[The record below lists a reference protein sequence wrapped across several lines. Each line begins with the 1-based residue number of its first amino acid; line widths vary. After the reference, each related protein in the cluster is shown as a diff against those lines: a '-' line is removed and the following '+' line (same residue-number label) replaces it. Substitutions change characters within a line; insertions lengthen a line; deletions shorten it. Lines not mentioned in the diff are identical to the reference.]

1 MRKTCIAS
9 IVFALAIAATSAQAA
24 QNVGRCLQSAY
35 PESVEALDAHSI
47 LVRGQRLPISKAQ
60 ESDFDKRLNQA
71 GLLDQL
77 EQRYPKG
84 PNGFE
89 APNFNHD
96 PGRLRNGAF
105 FDTMYG
111 GSADEV
117 RRQLVPVFWAPSG
130 TRVPFTSINGANRAL
145 EAVGHE
151 LAQYPELKRYM
162 AKPNGSFNYR
172 VVAGTQRKS
181 PHSYGMTIDFDLPRG
196 LNMYWRWSGCRDGE
210 RCTYPQKLLND
221 PILQK
226 IVGIFEKHGFI
237 WGGKWYHFDSV
248 HFEYRPE
255 LLINECR

>member
-1 MRKTCIAS
+1 MRRTHIAS

-24 QNVGRCLQSAY
+24 HNVGRCLESAY
-35 PESVEALDAHSI
+35 PESIQALDAHSI
-47 LVRGQRLPISKAQ
+47 LVCGQRLPLSKTS
-60 ESDFDKRLNQA
+60 ESNFDKRLNQA

-77 EQRYPKG
+77 EQPYPQ
-84 PNGFE
+84 GFE
-89 APNFNHD
+89 APAFNQD
-96 PGRLRNGAF
+96 PGRMRNGAF
-105 FDTMYG
+105 FDAMYG
-111 GSADEV
+111 SSAEAV

-130 TRVPFTSINGANRAL
+130 TRVPFTSVNGANRKL
-145 EAVGHE
+145 EEVGKE
-151 LAQYPELKRYM
+151 LAQHPELKRYM

-181 PHSYGMTIDFDLPRG
+181 PHSYGMTIDFDLPKG

-210 RCTYPQKLLND
+210 RCAYPQKLLND
-221 PILQK
+221 PNLQQ
-226 IVGIFEKHGFI
+226 IVKIFEKHGFI

>member
-1 MRKTCIAS
+1 MRRACIAS
-9 IVFALAIAATSAQAA
+9 IVFALAISATSVQAA
-24 QNVGRCLQSAY
+24 QDVGRCLESAY
-35 PESVEALDAHSI
+35 PENVKALDAHSI
-47 LVRGQRLPISKAQ
+47 LVRGQRLPLSKAN
-60 ESDFDKRLNQA
+60 EPDFDKRLNQA
-71 GLLDQL
+71 GLYDQL
-77 EQRYPKG
+77 EQRYPS
-84 PNGFE
+84 GFE
-89 APNFNHD
+89 APVFNYD
-96 PGRLRNGAF
+96 PGRMRNSAF
-105 FDTMYG
+105 FNIMYG
-111 GSADEV
+111 DSAEEV

-130 TRVPFTSINGANRAL
+130 TRLPFTSVNGANLKL

-181 PHSYGMTIDFDLPRG
+181 PHSYGMTIDFDLPKG

-210 RCTYPQKLLND
+210 RCAYPQKLLTD